1 MCPKTRNVFG
11 AHGKLCTLSSTTL
24 APLKSSPMHPYTPNL
39 YTLNNNPPS
48 NYEFFFNWK
57 KGTKQEDERDE
68 DLQIIV

>member
-1 MCPKTRNVFG
+1 
-11 AHGKLCTLSSTTL
+11 
-24 APLKSSPMHPYTPNL
+24 MHPYTPNL

-48 NYEFFFNWK
+48 NYDFFFEFGK